1 MKALILN
8 NKVVQLAEKEFE
20 VHENLTWV
28 DCDDSVKV
36 GWSYKDKKFTDPD
49 ALTTD
54 EQAAAELQKLR
65 ENRNKKLQE
74 TDHLALSDQTLTDDM
89 KTYRQA
95 LRDITKTYQSMDDD
109 GFKWPTKP

>member
-36 GWSYKDKKFTDPD
+36 GGLIKIKNL
-49 ALTTD
+49 LT
-54 EQAAAELQKLR
+54 LML
-65 ENRNKKLQE
+65 
-74 TDHLALSDQTLTDDM
+74 
-89 KTYRQA
+89 
-95 LRDITKTYQSMDDD
+95 
-109 GFKWPTKP
+109 